1 MNKLLEQSLRILA
14 GRMSVSFVSVL
25 FTVYFA
31 YVLDKATFA
40 LIALYT
46 TLSTL
51 AQVVI
56 DLGLSYKVIREAPAL
71 MNAGKTDEAMRT
83 IIFPSVFLRIAASLI
98 VLIVIFLFFFFIRAH
113 FTQTFPDLSAPYI
126 LTIAGFSIFFECLS
140 TISIQLF
147 QIRRQFGL
155 NSILNGSAQTLENIL
170 ATILYIYAGMNHYF
184 TGVLLAQGAIALL
197 RFWFVRQLLAWYPH
211 EVRMKTMRPM
221 LKYYFPMYV
230 RRFFRFGFL
239 QGEQLLVALMLPLEQ
254 VANFNL
260 AKRFSKYMK
269 AYLEAFSDPLSVR
282 LSRTRDISVRQQ
294 YQKTFYMFTIP
305 VPLILAILSP
315 WIMKYGGG
323 EKYADYWPILSIL
336 FVSYSISALSI
347 FQFTVVTI
355 LGQPQEALKRD
366 VIGSITGLSATFALI
381 WFYGEY
387 GLAWGQVITYL
398 TLYITGYHIS
408 QKYLR
413 NQDSVHTTL

>member
-1 MNKLLEQSLRILA
+1 
-14 GRMSVSFVSVL
+14 
-25 FTVYFA
+25 VYFA

-51 AQVVI
+51 AQVMV
-56 DLGLSYKVIREAPAL
+56 DLGLSYKVIREAPPL
-71 MNAGKTDEAMRT
+71 MNAGKTEEAIRT
-83 IIFPSVFLRIAASLI
+83 IIFPSVFLRIAALLI
-98 VLIVIFLFFFFIRAH
+98 VTVMIFIFFFVIHDLFK
-113 FTQTFPDLSAPYI
+113 QTYPDLSAPYT
-126 LTIAGFSIFFECLS
+126 LTVSGLAIFFECLS

-147 QIRRQFGL
+147 QIRRQFGF
-155 NSILNGSAQTLENIL
+155 NSILNGLAQTLENIV

-184 TGVLLAQGAIALL
+184 TGVLLAQASIALL
-197 RFWFVRQLLAWYPH
+197 RFWLVRQWLVWYPN
-211 EVRMKTMRPM
+211 EIRIKKMKPILT
-221 LKYYFPMYV
+221 YYFPMYV

-239 QGEQLLVALMLPLEQ
+239 QGEQLLVAFMLPLEQ

-269 AYLEAFSDPLSVR
+269 TYIEAFSEPLSVR
-282 LSRTRDISVRQQ
+282 LSRTRDITVRNR
-294 YQKTFYMFTIP
+294 YRNTFYKFTIP
-305 VPLILAILSP
+305 VPLVLAILSP

-323 EKYADYWPILSIL
+323 EKYAAYWPMLSTL
-336 FVSYSISALSI
+336 FVSYAISALSI

-366 VIGSITGLSATFALI
+366 VIGSIAGLSATFLLI

-398 TLYITGYHIS
+398 TLYIIGYNIS

-413 NQDSVHTTL
+413 NPISSDKTL